1 MRYIAITLL
10 MFVLT
15 ACAGKENS
23 FEIKNLAKSD
33 IDLVTDVHIKQ
44 LRELLKT
51 LTVKLYKRNPRELKK
66 NSGMTIDARV
76 AQILTVERP
85 ENGYLELGNMDGVD
99 VLPLAFSKEFKGDR
113 VFALM
118 TGISGMLSAS
128 YNHKVDFYIFDEID
142 HQKLYDSARN
152 LETISWQLNN
162 RKYDNG
168 ELLLLSN
175 GVGANG
181 VANYSYERVL
191 GQMILLQD
199 MMALLISDGTNRT
212 INKVAHSVASFT
224 FFPI

>member
-1 MRYIAITLL
+1 
-10 MFVLT
+10 
-15 ACAGKENS
+15 
-23 FEIKNLAKSD
+23 
-33 IDLVTDVHIKQ
+33 
-44 LRELLKT
+44 
-51 LTVKLYKRNPRELKK
+51 
-66 NSGMTIDARV
+66 
-76 AQILTVERP
+76 
-85 ENGYLELGNMDGVD
+85 
-99 VLPLAFSKEFKGDR
+99 
-113 VFALM
+113 M

-128 YNHKVDFYIFDEID
+128 YNHKTDFYVFDEID

-175 GVGANG
+175 GIGANG
-181 VANYSYERVL
+181 IANYSYERVL
-191 GQMILLQD
+191 GQMIILQD